1 MKKVFAILIC
11 FSVIFTLLGCK
22 KNNGT
27 SDINIEY
34 VTVAYEADGD
44 GSFVGERVQ
53 IIEKGSDTTQITAV
67 AEEGWEFIG
76 WDDGYE
82 SASRSDKGVA
92 QDTVYTA
99 VFVPTEDVDGD
110 APDIPDDAPT
120 FPEDDEHS
128 QG

>member
-53 IIEKGSDTTQITAV
+53 IIEKGSYTTQITAV

-99 VFVPTEDVDGD
+99 IFVPAEQDEGD
-110 APDIPDDAPT
+110 APDIPSDIPT
-120 FPEDDEHS
+120 FPGADE
-128 QG
+128 